1 MIVNILNKQYDIQ
14 PCMMCRSEEYDIVEY
29 HFDKDNMTVIDEIK
43 CSKCGKIY
51 YTFNKSIENQ
61 K

>member
-1 MIVNILNKQYDIQ
+1 
-14 PCMMCRSEEYDIVEY
+14 MCRSIEYDIVEY
-29 HFDKDNMTVIDEIK
+29 HNDKDNSIVVDAIK

-51 YTFNKSIENQ
+51 YTFNKLIENQ